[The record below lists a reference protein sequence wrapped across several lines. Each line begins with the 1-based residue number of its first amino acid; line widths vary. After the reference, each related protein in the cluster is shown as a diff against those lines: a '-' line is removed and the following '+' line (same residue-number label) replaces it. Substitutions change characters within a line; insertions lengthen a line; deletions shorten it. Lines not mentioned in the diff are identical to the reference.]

1 MSLSTGRRALLLAC
15 VVVSLPVVLP
25 AAAQTRGGGEAQRAT
40 EAFRQ
45 AYQAKDWPRAI
56 EIGLK
61 LVELA
66 RNNSTHQY
74 NLACV
79 YALNGDADEAAK
91 WLGKAGE
98 NGFSR
103 LRLFETDADLKD
115 IREHAGYQAALAAV
129 RKNHEQAVAKLKQR
143 FERHPPLVF
152 LPLRHDPAQP
162 TPLLL
167 LLHGYGGWARE
178 IAVQWRPVAARTGM
192 MLVVPQAVRP
202 VAGTRGYNWGS
213 VEEADT
219 LVQLTLK
226 SVKEEFK
233 VDEKRVVITGFSQGA
248 WIAHAVAVR
257 HPQQFCGV
265 IPIAGPYLPD
275 VDAPP
280 KTNGAVV
287 PRMYFMCG
295 ARDRV
300 LSDMRQA
307 ARDFGLAGYDVEF
320 RIYPGVGHAFP
331 RNRDEELRK
340 ALRYVLG
347 R

>member
-1 MSLSTGRRALLLAC
+1 MSLSVGRKGLLLAC
-15 VVVSLPVVLP
+15 VIVSLAVMRP
-25 AAAQTRGGGEAQRAT
+25 AVAQTRGGGEAQRAA
-40 EAFRQ
+40 EAFHS
-45 AYQAKDWPRAI
+45 AYQAKDWSRAI
-56 EIGLK
+56 EVGLK

-66 RNNSTHQY
+66 GNNSTHQY
-74 NLACV
+74 NLACA

-98 NGFSR
+98 NGFSQ
-103 LRLFETDADLKD
+103 LWLFETDADLNSV
-115 IREHAGYQAALAAV
+115 REHAGYQAALAAV
-129 RKNHEQAVAKLKQR
+129 GRNHQQAVAKLKQK
-143 FERHPPLVF
+143 FERQPPLVF
-152 LPLRHDPAQP
+152 LPPRHDPAQP

-178 IAVQWRPVAARTGM
+178 IAVQWRPVAARAGM

-213 VEEADT
+213 VDEADT
-219 LVQLTLK
+219 LVQLTLE

-233 VDEKRVVITGFSQGA
+233 IDEKRLVITGFSQGA

-265 IPIAGPYLPD
+265 IPIAGPYVPD
-275 VDAPP
+275 LDAPP
-280 KTNGAVV
+280 KANGAVV
-287 PRMYFMCG
+287 PRVYFMCG

-300 LSDMRQA
+300 LDDMRRA

-320 RIYPGVGHAFP
+320 RIYPGVAHAFP

-340 ALRYVLG
+340 ALRFVLG
-347 R
+347 Q